1 MNDTT
6 ESDTAHHM
14 GTLAY
19 IKNFIRDRDVAAI
32 TPSSKFLVKRVCK
45 WIDFDTPR
53 RIVEYGPGTGVFSKY
68 LLENM
73 HEDSELIMIE
83 GNASFVQSLR
93 QYCKGDER
101 AVVVHDRAENVRQIM
116 DTHDVD
122 RADYVLSGIPFSFL
136 DEDVKHELISRTR
149 DVLTSDGKFLVYQNY
164 NHMEKPLRRHF
175 DSVTREYE
183 ILNLPPMFAY
193 EALK

>member
-1 MNDTT
+1 
-6 ESDTAHHM
+6 M

-73 HEDSELIMIE
+73 HDDSELIMIE

-93 QYCKGDER
+93 AYCEGDER

-116 DTHDVD
+116 DTHGVE

>member
-1 MNDTT
+1 
-6 ESDTAHHM
+6 M

-68 LLENM
+68 LLEHM

-83 GNASFVQSLR
+83 GNASFVESLR
-93 QYCKGDER
+93 AFSEPDPR
-101 AVVVHDRAENVRQIM
+101 AVVVHDRAENVRKIL
-116 DTHDVD
+116 DD
-122 RADYVLSGIPFSFL
+122 RGLEYADYVLSGIPFSFL
-136 DEDVKHELISRTR
+136 DDDVKHQLISRTK
-149 DVLTSDGKFLVYQNY
+149 DVLKDDGKFLVYQNY

-175 DSVTREYE
+175 DTVKREYE
-183 ILNLPPMFAY
+183 LLNVPPMFAY

>member
-93 QYCKGDER
+93 QYCEGDER
-101 AVVVHDRAENVRQIM
+101 AVVVHDRAENVRQIL

>member
-6 ESDTAHHM
+6 EFDTAHHM

-93 QYCKGDER
+93 QYCEGDER
-101 AVVVHDRAENVRQIM
+101 AVVVHDRAENVRQIL

>member
-1 MNDTT
+1 
-6 ESDTAHHM
+6 M

-73 HEDSELIMIE
+73 HDDSELIMIE
-83 GNASFVQSLR
+83 GNASFVQPLR
-93 QYCKGDER
+93 AYCEGDER

-116 DTHDVD
+116 DTHGVE

>member
-1 MNDTT
+1 
-6 ESDTAHHM
+6 
-14 GTLAY
+14 
-19 IKNFIRDRDVAAI
+19 
-32 TPSSKFLVKRVCK
+32 
-45 WIDFDTPR
+45 
-53 RIVEYGPGTGVFSKY
+53 
-68 LLENM
+68 
-73 HEDSELIMIE
+73 
-83 GNASFVQSLR
+83 
-93 QYCKGDER
+93 
-101 AVVVHDRAENVRQIM
+101 VVVHDRAENVRQIM
-116 DTHDVD
+116 DTHGVE